1 MKIVE
6 LCSGIGGLGLP
17 FLEEGFD
24 LELAVD
30 FDKECIK
37 SYKANISEKVMCASI
52 RAAMKEIPTHDILL
66 ASTPCQSWSLAGKL
80 EGFYDDRG
88 LVFFDVLDVIR
99 VRQPKVILLEN
110 VASLIDH
117 DNGESFRHML
127 QCLNV
132 FGYSTSYQVLDS
144 QDFGVPQRRKRV
156 FIVCFHKKY
165 FKNIPFQFP
174 KGEKLTITLQDILD
188 EEVESNYFLTEEVK
202 QYVLDVPSNKNGDL
216 SKVPINQKVA
226 KTLLTSSGTHNKCTK
241 NNYVTDDKN
250 AIDPKKSNLR
260 RLTPSE
266 CLKLQGFDAENWK
279 YVVSDTQL
287 YKQTGNA
294 VTVSVS
300 RALAKSIK
308 KYIEKN
314 FLRKQ
319 LYSNKI

>member
-52 RAAMKEIPTHDILL
+52 KAAMKEIPTHDILL
-66 ASTPCQSWSLAGKL
+66 ASTPCQSWSLVGKL
-80 EGFYDDRG
+80 EGFDDDRG

-99 VRQPKVILLEN
+99 VRQPKVVLLEN
-110 VASLIDH
+110 VANLMDH
-117 DNGESFRHML
+117 GSGGAFRYML
-127 QCLNV
+127 QCLNI
-132 FGYSTSYQVLDS
+132 FGYRTYYQVLDS

-156 FIVCFHKKY
+156 FIVCFHRDY
-165 FKNIPFQFP
+165 FKDTSFEFP
-174 KGEKLTITLQDILD
+174 KKEKLKIALQDILD
-188 EEVESNYFLTEEVK
+188 DEVESKYFLTEEAK
-202 QYVLDVPSNKNGDL
+202 QYVLNVPSNKNGDL